1 MSLKAQL
8 PSFEKGSADLGGQL
22 RQLLAVVVQICEAIE
37 AESTPDETPVEAPAD
52 EKPADEAPAE
62 PAKPATKPA
71 AKATAAK

>member
-22 RQLLAVVVQICEAIE
+22 RELLAVVVKLCEAVE
-37 AESTPDETPVEAPAD
+37 GAPPVFTSEEPPVD

-62 PAKPATKPA
+62 PAKPAAKPV